1 MRTFRWAYPPS
12 SSLLMWQSDV
22 PLFKSLVCSSRRWH
36 ISVLIS
42 RMRSW
47 FTRAPFLAPIPR
59 LHAKVC
65 PDETSY
71 VSYQC
76 PVRNV
81 VRAERRKSDKVPPT
95 LVFASALSA
104 SHSHNATSRNGSLVN
119 FGHKSAKRSG

>member
-1 MRTFRWAYPPS
+1 MRSFRWAYPPS

-47 FTRAPFLAPIPR
+47 FTTRTPFLPPPR

-81 VRAERRKSDKVPPT
+81 VRAAGRTRCRQ
-95 LVFASALSA
+95 
-104 SHSHNATSRNGSLVN
+104 HSFLRQLFLLRIRIMQLLATEV
-119 FGHKSAKRSG
+119 